1 MKYITPQRTLFF
13 TMALVFLV
21 LASTG
26 WLVPRWTGDTKTY
39 IHPWAWESIW
49 GTMRNPL
56 LGFLLAPLN
65 DHYILYP
72 AVVLGLLYVA
82 SYNLYHRLVKF
93 GTSEYAA
100 LALTLPL
107 LMSNVL
113 LLYGN
118 QIQADFPALIMS
130 VFALGE
136 MIGLIGE
143 KHPSWRYITFM
154 LAMGFAYILR
164 PNFLSFVGFMP
175 FLFLTLSFV
184 KTQRWNIWK
193 TVVIFILSISPFIMV
208 SSVRYKMVN
217 DFNIV
222 SYGGVIITGLATS
235 LLSEELI
242 PKLAPEYR
250 EFAKTTLDQRE
261 AMVHAG
267 ELSPMVVDY
276 GISGLGQSRSF
287 RKTARSY
294 FDILAFNFDEIW
306 NKLTLKKKKPDES
319 WVQFNKRMMSFS
331 VDVVRNSPANY
342 AMWIL
347 GGIRSA
353 AGTAITQN
361 ISLLV
366 GVGGLLAVYSFLL
379 FTSQVPPVVV
389 WSPLDIPAIVLITV
403 FFTLGSGMMMLLVTF
418 PANRY
423 ASTSATFFAS
433 IFFYMLFQL
442 LVAAH
447 GHRTRRV

>member
-1 MKYITPQRTLFF
+1 MKHITPLRVLLA
-13 TMALVFLV
+13 TMILVFLV

-26 WLVPRWTGDTKTY
+26 WLAPRWTGDTPTY
-39 IHPWAWESIW
+39 IHPWAWESLW
-49 GTMRNPL
+49 GSKRNPL
-56 LGFLLAPLN
+56 LGFLLVPLN
-65 DHYILYP
+65 DHYIVYP
-72 AVVLGLLYVA
+72 TVVLGLLYFA
-82 SYNLYHRLVKF
+82 AYNLYHRFVEF

-107 LMSNVL
+107 LLSNVL

-143 KHPSWRYITFM
+143 KHRPWRYITFM
-154 LAMGFAYILR
+154 LAMGSAYILR
-164 PNFLSFVGFMP
+164 PNFLPFVGIMP
-175 FLFLTLSFV
+175 VLFLTLSFV
-184 KTQRWNIWK
+184 KTQRWNVWK
-193 TVVIFILSISPFIMV
+193 AVVIFMLSATPFLTV

-222 SYGGVIITGLATS
+222 SYGGVIMTGLATS

-242 PKLAPEYR
+242 PKLAPENR
-250 EFAKTTLDQRE
+250 EFAKTVLDQRE
-261 AMVHAG
+261 AMVHTG

-276 GISGLGQSRSF
+276 GVSGLGRSRSF

-294 FDILAFNFDEIW
+294 FDILSSNFDEIW
-306 NKLTLKKKKPDES
+306 NSVTLNKQRPDES

-331 VDVVRNSPANY
+331 VDVVRNSPADY

-366 GVGGLLAVYSFLL
+366 GGVGLLSVYSFLL
-379 FTSQVPPVVV
+379 FTSRVPPLVV

-403 FFTLGSGMMMLLVTF
+403 FFTLGSGTMMLLVSNT
-418 PANRY
+418 ANRY
-423 ASTSATFFAS
+423 TSTCATFISS

-442 LVAAH
+442 LVAAYADK
-447 GHRTRRV
+447 TRRV